1 MAKKKSKKRKNI
13 SKNYEVGYCK
23 PPKEYQWVKGCKSPN
38 PKGRPKKITN
48 IKEAL
53 QVSLGKE
60 ITARNENGEP
70 CKISCAEALARKTVA
85 DAISKDGPTRRLFFS
100 RDFINMEAKEPEII
114 YEPSYAE
121 KKEVEET
128 YGKLLMEW
136 ASMPAKDREF
146 HYRLLSEI
154 LRDELNEGYRSQ
166 NNNLGL

>member
-1 MAKKKSKKRKNI
+1 MAKKKSRRRKNK

-23 PPKEYQWVKGCKSPN
+23 PPKEHQWAKGCESPN

-48 IKEAL
+48 IREAF

-60 ITARNENGEP
+60 ITARDENGKP
-70 CKISCAEALARKTVA
+70 CKISCAEALARRTIA

-121 KKEVEET
+121 KKEVEEE
-128 YGKLLMEW
+128 YG
-136 ASMPAKDREF
+136 
-146 HYRLLSEI
+146 RLLKEFASIPKEKRERSLRLYAESLREI
-154 LRDELNEGYRSQ
+154 VNEWYRSQ